1 MIRVGDPQFLYM
13 AEQEKK
19 HKAAIARHERDRIIN
34 RVVEEVKDK
43 YAGTAISQDE
53 LGEIMNK
60 CGLDEVS
67 QSEWAYMLRE
77 IAR

>member
-1 MIRVGDPQFLYM
+1 MIRVGDPQFMFM

-19 HKAAIARHERDRIIN
+19 RKAAEARHDRDRAIN
-34 RVVEEVKDK
+34 SVVEEVKDK
-43 YAGTAISQDE
+43 YAGSAISQDE
-53 LGEIMNK
+53 LGEIMNAY
-60 CGLDEVS
+60 GLNEVT